1 VGKNAVTSEPLAD
14 LQRRAREAVAIA
26 NDQSLPT
33 WQRVLQ
39 SLQAFA
45 GTQLTGLP
53 PKIYRAIE
61 KHFVAVNRVLAEY
74 DLEKGEDY
82 ERMAE
87 ADLQEILSIIKDL
100 AAKIAPA
107 NEPEVAA
114 RRTFR

>member
-1 VGKNAVTSEPLAD
+1 VGKNTVASEPLAD
-14 LQRRAREAVAIA
+14 LQQRAREAMAIA
-26 NDQSLPT
+26 TSQSPPT

-53 PKIYRAIE
+53 PKINRTIE

-74 DLEKGEDY
+74 HLEKSEDY

-100 AAKIAPA
+100 AKKIVPA
-107 NEPEVAA
+107 S
-114 RRTFR
+114 

>member
-1 VGKNAVTSEPLAD
+1 MGKNAVASEPLAD

-26 NDQSLPT
+26 NGQSLPT

-53 PKIYRAIE
+53 PKINRTIE

-74 DLEKGEDY
+74 HLEKGEDY
-82 ERMAE
+82 RWIAE
-87 ADLQEILSIIKDL
+87 ADLQEILSIIKEL

-107 NEPEVAA
+107 NQPEIVA
-114 RRTFR
+114 RRTFL

>member
-1 VGKNAVTSEPLAD
+1 MSWDEDVADPLGD
-14 LQRRAREAVAIA
+14 LQQRAKNVVAIA

-53 PKIYRAIE
+53 PRIYRAVE

-74 DLEKGEDY
+74 HLEKNEDY
-82 ERMAE
+82 EQMTE
-87 ADLQEILSIIKDL
+87 SDLQEILNILKDS
-100 AAKIAPA
+100 
-107 NEPEVAA
+107 AA
-114 RRTFR
+114 RIARAK